1 MALAGTLQLRSQ
13 GPMFVHAHPTEGV
26 TGFEEREEA
35 NGVGGG
41 NGDVNGDGDGGGVG
55 TGTGME
61 ASERTQDGNRD
72 GSGDGDESSSRDGN
86 GNEDG
91 IGEVRGE
98 AKKRKK
104 PYRSCRR
111 DVENRGD
118 LGGKRTT

>member
-13 GPMFVHAHPTEGV
+13 GPVFVHAHCIEGV
-26 TGFEEREEA
+26 TGLGGREGTS
-35 NGVGGG
+35 GVGGG

-61 ASERTQDGNRD
+61 ASERTQDGNKN
-72 GSGDGDESSSRDGN
+72 GSGDGNESSSRDGN

-104 PYRSCRR
+104 P
-111 DVENRGD
+111 
-118 LGGKRTT
+118 